1 MRCVTRC
8 FSCFDAVEDLE
19 DYRDP
24 RLSDGGGQPRGPVE
38 IHAPTAESLRQLQ
51 PVQEMHQ
58 PLHCEREH
66 RRELLGL
73 GLGLRL
79 GFG

>member
-38 IHAPTAESLRQLQ
+38 IRAPTAASLAQLQ
-51 PVQEMHQ
+51 PVQEIQ
-58 PLHCEREH
+58 PLHREREH

-73 GLGLRL
+73 GLG
-79 GFG
+79 FG